1 MIIHEINNEREIRQR
16 MEEEFDLG
24 GAIIGAEYIGL
35 QRAIQGTELTLRMY
49 NNEGLD
55 DLVYILLIPSTEPG
69 YYDAWSRR
77 SGVSYYSLMYHC
89 KAKDPEE
96 MQQKLF
102 EHLRTPDD
110 E

>member
-1 MIIHEINNEREIRQR
+1 MFTHEINNEQEIRQR
-16 MEEEFDLG
+16 MEEEFDVG

-35 QRAIQGTELTLRMY
+35 KRAIQGTELTLRMY

-89 KAKDPEE
+89 KANNAEE
-96 MQQKLF
+96 MQERLF
-102 EHLRTPDD
+102 DYLRPR
-110 E
+110 